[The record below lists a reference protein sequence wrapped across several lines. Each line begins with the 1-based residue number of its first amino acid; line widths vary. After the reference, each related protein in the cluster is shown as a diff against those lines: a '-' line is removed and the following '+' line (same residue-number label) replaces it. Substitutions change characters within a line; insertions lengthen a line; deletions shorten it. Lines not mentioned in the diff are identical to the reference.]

1 MFVSLGATRA
11 GIRATIRQHQS
22 RLQMLAVAVV
32 AVAALSGC
40 MDGTVPLVGPDPA
53 DPGVKVRGVSY
64 RSTVAPYTSLR
75 PAAPSAWK
83 EQNRGVAP
91 KPSTSK

>member
-1 MFVSLGATRA
+1 MFVSLGAPRA
-11 GIRATIRQHQS
+11 GIRAIIRQHQS
-22 RLQMLAVAVV
+22 RFQMLAVAV
-32 AVAALSGC
+32 AAL
-40 MDGTVPLVGPDPA
+40 LVGPDPA